1 MARSRGLFGPS
12 ERALEFG
19 KQYAE
24 VLGYWG
30 EFFAAGSKLVGANV
44 RLGELA
50 HDAAKEWDQWV
61 KETANAPWNWMPRPS
76 AAQRETGSLPRPS
89 NTWRR

>member
-1 MARSRGLFGPS
+1 MARSRGLLGPS

-24 VLGYWG
+24 VLQYWG
-30 EFFAAGSKLVGANV
+30 EFFKSGSKLVSANV

-61 KETANAPWNWMPRPS
+61 TATSNAPWNWMNPEVLARMMGRP
-76 AAQRETGSLPRPS
+76 AEPKAD
-89 NTWRR
+89 